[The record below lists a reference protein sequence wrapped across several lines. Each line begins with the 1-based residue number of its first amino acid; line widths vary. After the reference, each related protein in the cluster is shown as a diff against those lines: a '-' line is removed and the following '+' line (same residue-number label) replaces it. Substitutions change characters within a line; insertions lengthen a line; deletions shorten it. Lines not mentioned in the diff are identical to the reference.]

1 MAAPNSNELNFDD
14 VIALYYMLNPPTST
28 ASNTSTIKTS
38 DVQLLYGN
46 GECEIIGKDIISCN
60 IAIENPIVVDDKT
73 PEGYYVI
80 GNNKNIGIMSAKQ
93 TNQFLNTLFEYE
105 GELVIKNAFALNSA
119 GERINCKIKR
129 VMDYAELLNTNAE
142 DMTTLSENLKSKKL
156 YGKKINKTIFK
167 QNIIDDLD
175 ASAGAFYLKDG
186 SEYSGKFHIHIDTT
200 QRMSGATHTEESE
213 NLYFKDSINGN
224 VIDKLILANNSNY
237 LNRQSM
243 KLNSRSNTHRR
254 KRTYATN
261 S

>member
-1 MAAPNSNELNFDD
+1 MILNYSGKTVD
-14 VIALYYMLNPPTST
+14 L
-28 ASNTSTIKTS
+28 TIPKT
-38 DVQLLYGN
+38 
-46 GECEIIGKDIISCN
+46 C
-60 IAIENPIVVDDKT
+60 
-73 PEGYYVI
+73 
-80 GNNKNIGIMSAKQ
+80 
-93 TNQFLNTLFEYE
+93 
-105 GELVIKNAFALNSA
+105 
-119 GERINCKIKR
+119 
-129 VMDYAELLNTNAE
+129 
-142 DMTTLSENLKSKKL
+142 LKL
-156 YGKKINKTIFK
+156 K